1 MLNTWEI
8 KQTAPLILEKQIF
21 KNKNSS
27 TSIYCNVHINYSVF
41 WCSCF
46 LLILLVVFCSK
57 LFLIH
62 CITDITGSWVTL
74 VVITPRLFPHLH
86 PPHPGDH
93 LLPAPGLRPPD
104 HPDPRPGELV
114 PRHSE
119 GHAGVRDDAPRVGS
133 GVVTVPERDL
143 NNTGLNSQQN
153 LMSTVAK
160 ELLISL
166 ISLVQLFYR
175 L

>member
-8 KQTAPLILEKQIF
+8 KQTAPLILEKQTF

-27 TSIYCNVHINYSVF
+27 TSIYCNVHINYSLF

-46 LLILLVVFCSK
+46 PSCFFFLLF
-57 LFLIH
+57 FG
-62 CITDITGSWVTL
+62 ITDIAGARVTL